1 MANVYTAVSSLAW
14 NTDKCRIT
22 TGNTAVTY
30 QVNILYGTPDTGN
43 LYSNATSVPANWSS
57 DVWVGVGNQLTISGA
72 NFTAQE
78 IGTTSSGLVA
88 VKATTAAQ
96 LGADANYGI

>member
-1 MANVYTAVSSLAW
+1 M
-14 NTDKCRIT
+14 
-22 TGNTAVTY
+22 
-30 QVNILYGTPDTGN
+30 
-43 LYSNATSVPANWSS
+43 
-57 DVWVGVGNQLTISGA
+57 WVGVGNELTITGA

-78 IGTTSSGLVA
+78 LGTTSSGLVA

>member
-1 MANVYTAVSSLAW
+1 MANVYTTVSSLAW

-57 DVWVGVGNQLTISGA
+57 DVGVGVGNQLTISGA

-78 IGTTSSGLVA
+78 LGTASSGLVA
-88 VKATTAAQ
+88 VRPTTAAQ
-96 LGADANYGI
+96 LGADRNYGI

>member
-57 DVWVGVGNQLTISGA
+57 DVWVGVGNELTISGA

-78 IGTTSSGLVA
+78 LGTASSGLVA
-88 VKATTAAQ
+88 VRVTTAAT
-96 LGADANYGI
+96 LGADSTYGV